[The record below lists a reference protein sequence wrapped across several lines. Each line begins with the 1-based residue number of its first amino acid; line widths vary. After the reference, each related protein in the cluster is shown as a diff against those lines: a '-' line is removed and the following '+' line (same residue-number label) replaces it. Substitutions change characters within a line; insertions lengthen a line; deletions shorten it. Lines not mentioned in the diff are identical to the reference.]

1 MTDGIA
7 VNKRRK
13 MGEIFGDFKGRRMA
27 LIKALTTDVKD
38 FILQCDPD
46 KANLCLFG
54 LPSGKWK
61 LDLPAEEVPP
71 QLPEPVLGIN
81 FARDGMQEKDW
92 LALVAIHSDAWLLSV
107 AFYFGATF
115 DFDKADRKL
124 LFNMIND
131 LPTLYEVV
139 TQAEKNKQAKD
150 ESPVS
155 NHSASTS
162 KSNTEL
168 ERMSGL
174 QPNDEDEDEDEEE
187 GSDEEDEDEHE
198 ETLCGACGEYYTSD
212 EFWICCDLC
221 EGWFH
226 GRCVNMTPDRAE
238 HVMQYK
244 CPTLI
249 LFTLNF
255 TVHLCHVSVSSINQK
270 QTLCSSNIRPDR
282 FERLREKTEK
292 RCVRHKVKGVLC
304 DSRVSRP
311 EEKKMSE
318 AALQGDATA
327 LEQIL
332 VDVGPSHRAE

>member
-226 GRCVNMTPDRAE
+226 G
-238 HVMQYK
+238 
-244 CPTLI
+244 
-249 LFTLNF
+249 
-255 TVHLCHVSVSSINQK
+255 SINQK